1 MPHRLNEFRAKI
13 QFVTFAE
20 MPSMIRRAAKETGEP
35 SSTRYIQRAL
45 CRALSR
51 DLGEDYDLLIERL
64 PPPRG
69 PASSLFGRSLRAGET
84 KEEVQKAL

>member
-1 MPHRLNEFRAKI
+1 MPHRLNELRAKI

-20 MPSMIRRAAKETGEP
+20 MPSMIRRAAAETGEP

-51 DLGEDYDLLIERL
+51 DLGEDYDVLIGRL

-69 PASSLFGRSLRAGET
+69 PASTLFGRSMRTGET
-84 KEEVQKAL
+84 KESVEAGL